1 MRLDVPACAAAL
13 GLTYIGPCP
22 GGEVGAGYV
31 LLPDGRRA
39 VLTSGNAAS
48 APLVTIARAAGV
60 PAPRYE
66 RVTDVAGVTV
76 VVQELL
82 PGLPPA
88 VTDRAVVDAMLAV
101 SARCTGLLR
110 DSGLPPRQL
119 YLHSD
124 GPGFCHHGSLAEH
137 SARSADLL
145 ARIEAN
151 PMEVLPGDDLV
162 HFDFHP
168 GNVLVSPNA
177 TTGPAGTSLSPAG
190 TAAAIDSTAAAGN
203 DTAIGASDA
212 AVTVTGVVDWDGA
225 GRGNRAF
232 DLVTLLFVLSRHAPH
247 LTAPIRDAAVA
258 LAPPDVLA
266 ACWAHMSLR
275 QVDWSIRHHT
285 AAEVDAWLTVAETAP
300 WPTAEANAAPWVRH

>member
-66 RVTDVAGVTV
+66 RVADVAGVTV

-88 VTDRAVVDAMLAV
+88 ATDRAVVDAMLAV

-124 GPGFCHHGSLAEH
+124 GPGFSHHGSLAGH

-168 GNVLVSPNA
+168 GNVLVSPTSGLPGSA
-177 TTGPAGTSLSPAG
+177 TGPSGTSPSSAPSSAG
-190 TAAAIDSTAAAGN
+190 MIDASDATAAAGN
-203 DTAIGASDA
+203 DTAIGANDA

-247 LTAPIRDAAVA
+247 LTAPIRDAAVT
-258 LAPPDVLA
+258 LAPLDVLA

-285 AAEVDAWLTVAETAP
+285 AAEVDAWLTVAESAP
-300 WPTAEANAAPWVRH
+300 WPHR

>member
-13 GLTYIGPCP
+13 GLTYLGPCP

-48 APLVTIARAAGV
+48 ARLVPIARAAGV

-66 RVTDVAGVTV
+66 RVAGVAGVTV
-76 VVQELL
+76 VVQEFL
-82 PGLPPA
+82 PGASPA
-88 VTDRAVVDAMLAV
+88 VTDSAVVDAMLAV
-101 SARCTGLLR
+101 SARCAGLLR

-119 YLHSD
+119 YLHRD
-124 GPGFCHHGSLAEH
+124 GPGFCQHGSLAGH
-137 SARSADLL
+137 SARSAELL
-145 ARIEAN
+145 ARVRAV
-151 PMEVLPGDDLV
+151 PMDVLPGDDLV

-168 GNVLVSPNA
+168 GNVLVSPTAA
-177 TTGPAGTSLSPAG
+177 TVAGTSDALPLPAG
-190 TAAAIDSTAAAGN
+190 DAG
-203 DTAIGASDA
+203 
-212 AVTVTGVVDWDGA
+212 VVVTGVVDWDGA

-232 DLVTLLFVLSRHAPH
+232 DLVTLLFVLSRQAPH
-247 LTAPIRDAAVA
+247 LTPPVRDAALA
-258 LAPPDVLA
+258 LAPAEVLA

-285 AAEVDAWLTVAETAP
+285 AAEVDAWLAVAETDP
-300 WPTAEANAAPWVRH
+300 WAHR